1 MSSQPHFPEDDNE
14 PAGER
19 ARRPRAGRT
28 VPQGQD
34 DLRPTPRGG
43 RDKSVRIG
51 RTRVGKGV
59 FARKRYAAASVIGE
73 IYGDVIEDPHYG
85 SSYCMDI
92 GGGCM
97 LEPAAPF
104 RFVNHSCD
112 PNCEFD
118 VFELSEEGGEFPT
131 LRHVFLL
138 ALREI
143 KPGEELTIA
152 YNWSAE
158 TAIPCRCESPNCC
171 GWIVD
176 PDQLDE
182 VRARLAAE

>member
-1 MSSQPHFPEDDNE
+1 M
-14 PAGER
+14 
-19 ARRPRAGRT
+19 RRGRVGKAVPRGS
-28 VPQGQD
+28 D
-34 DLRPTPRGG
+34 DLRPAPRGG

-59 FARKRYAAASVIGE
+59 FARKRYAACTVIGE
-73 IYGDVIEDPHYG
+73 IHGDVIENPNYG
-85 SSYCMDI
+85 SCYCMDI

-118 VFELSEEGGEFPT
+118 VFELSAEGDAQT

-158 TAIPCRCESPNCC
+158 TAIPCRCEAPNCC

-176 PDQLDE
+176 PDQLAA
-182 VRARLAAE
+182 VRARAAAEQH